1 MTSRT
6 CHWRNF
12 CNIGC

>member
-6 CHWRNF
+6 CHTIWDA
-12 CNIGC
+12 